1 MPRESEPGERRGG
14 RQHGTPNKKTAL
26 RNAALAAAAANPEIL
41 PLDFLLG
48 DESVR
53 DGNIFQHVHGSLSG
67 KGTVPVTRNATP
79 PPNFA
84 PPRQHP

>member
-1 MPRESEPGERRGG
+1 
-14 RQHGTPNKKTAL
+14 
-26 RNAALAAAAANPEIL
+26 L

-79 PPNFA
+79 PPSKFCTPLIA
-84 PPRQHP
+84 FQQHP